1 MQKDQASDVDSDRV
15 GNRGKDS
22 DAYTHRAADRAS
34 DANNDRA
41 GYRRTDSERARDNG

>member
-34 DANNDRA
+34 DAMTERGVDA
-41 GYRRTDSERARDNG
+41 RTVREPETTVS